1 MPCQAGFY
9 PQHAHV
15 FSRLL
20 RRLGPWTLLGAGLAA
35 TPLQAQHEA
44 RPASHASATAADSLP
59 AWRLDAAAL
68 AATCRAGVAD
78 ARAAVDTLLR
88 VMPDSGAAL
97 PRLQAVERVNIGLQN
112 ATTIPRTLMLLS
124 PDGATRDSSTACD
137 QLVSNYTSEA
147 AADARLYALA
157 RRAEAEV
164 AGRLVAATAP
174 DSAPTGA
181 SARTSWSPAD
191 RQLVKLYV
199 EMGRKAGAGLD
210 SATRPRVIRL
220 FQRHADLERAFAL
233 NLAGDSTRIRMP
245 RRDTLGLDRQLRAQL
260 TRDGDSVG
268 VPVNESML
276 FPFLK
281 HEPDRAARRAFFLA
295 YFRRGGEANVAK
307 LDTAL
312 AVRDTLSRLL
322 GFPNWA
328 AYQLSTK
335 MAKTPARVFDLLA
348 TLKGPLRRKARVE
361 VAALHP
367 LARKDGIAGPL
378 ELWDYFYYVER
389 LRTTR
394 YALDENR
401 VRQYFPVD
409 HVVPAVMDLYSR
421 LLHVRFREVT
431 PADAWAPGVRQL
443 TVEDEGSAPPLGRLY
458 LDLYPRPHKY
468 DHFADFDLRPTF
480 RRPDGSR
487 QLPWTAIVGNWP
499 RPAPEHPAL
508 LAHGEVVTFFHEF
521 GHAMATLLN
530 QSPYYTTSSYRQDFV
545 EAPSQML
552 ENWMWQPDVLRRVS
566 HHVATGAS
574 LPPSLIRRML
584 ALKHLADGN
593 NWGFQVFL
601 ATYDMAL
608 HSAERPPEPTATW
621 FALWP
626 EVMPIAHPAGTVP
639 EASFGHLMGG
649 YEAGY
654 YGYLWAKVY
663 AQDMFTRFERHGVLD
678 RTTGRAYREEVL
690 APAGTEEPDSLVQR
704 FLGRPVSNEAF
715 YCELGLTGPRDSV
728 PRPRTTARC
737 SN

>member
-1 MPCQAGFY
+1 M
-9 PQHAHV
+9 
-15 FSRLL
+15 L

-35 TPLQAQHEA
+35 TPVQAQDEA

-147 AADARLYALA
+147 AADARLYAVA

-164 AGRLVAATAP
+164 AGRLVAAPAP
-174 DSAPTGA
+174 DTAPTGA

-260 TRDGDSVG
+260 TRDGDSVA
-268 VPVNESML
+268 VPVNESTF

-281 HEPDRAARRAFFLA
+281 YEPDRAARRAFFLA
-295 YFRRGGEANVAK
+295 SFRRGGEANVAK

-312 AVRDTLSRLL
+312 AIRDTLSRLL

-431 PADAWAPGVRQL
+431 PADAWAPGVRQF
-443 TVEDEGSAPPLGRLY
+443 TVEDEGYRPAAGTPV
-458 LDLYPRPHKY
+458 PRPLPAPAQVRS
-468 DHFADFDLRPTF
+468 FRRLRPATDVPDA
-480 RRPDGSR
+480 RRPR

-499 RPAPEHPAL
+499 RPAPGHPAL

-521 GHAMATLLN
+521 GHAMAALLN
-530 QSPYYTTSSYRQDFV
+530 QSPYYTTEQLSRRTSSRRPRRCSRTGCGSPPCSGGCRTTWRPAPAPRFADPADARPQAPGRRQQLGLPGV
-545 EAPSQML
+545 PGH
-552 ENWMWQPDVLRRVS
+552 LRHGAAQR
-566 HHVATGAS
+566 GAS
-574 LPPSLIRRML
+574 AR
-584 ALKHLADGN
+584 ADGDL
-593 NWGFQVFL
+593 VCAL
-601 ATYDMAL
+601 A
-608 HSAERPPEPTATW
+608 R
-621 FALWP
+621 
-626 EVMPIAHPAGTVP
+626 VMPIAHPAGTVP

-663 AQDMFTRFERHGVLD
+663 AQDMFTRFERQGVLD
-678 RTTGRAYREEVL
+678 PDDRASIPE
-690 APAGTEEPDSLVQR
+690 AR
-704 FLGRPVSNEAF
+704 FS
-715 YCELGLTGPRDSV
+715 
-728 PRPRTTARC
+728 RPRERRSPTAWSSASSDVR
-737 SN
+737 